1 MKKITLILAS
11 AALASTAFA
20 ISPKSVKADA
30 PAIPQQFM
38 QQQKMDKSVRTVNN
52 NVFSKSDA
60 PIFRA
65 DTYSGADSF
74 QVYNVTTRNLLY
86 TLGIDTDF
94 YTYRAAVAVGGY
106 KGETSF
112 KSLTSGYNTWA
123 VEGANSLAAAVAG
136 NYTGETLTIP
146 NSLYQNYLSPML
158 INGTDT
164 VAQDKLYGSSF
175 GGNAQWWGVPSNMY
189 LGTCPTPWNM
199 GGSFWTGIYAMS
211 KDKTGANADY
221 YDENGTYNGWYE
233 ALDTT
238 NTITNI
244 KLIGQCQIFPKTT
257 TPYVVSQYYAFAGV
271 STLDDKEV
279 ELTLNIYPIIDNVI
293 SQTPIAKGSTLV
305 STDPK
310 GYLQILAFDLV
321 AVDEDGDEVD
331 GVIAISDAVAVV
343 IDIASDDITEYF
355 PEYYESTQYPQ
366 GRASEYYDNHAY
378 VALTYTDGEGAQ
390 QTGLYPCP
398 YQFYGSEGYIFA
410 PKDPVAGFDAE
421 FPYVYNANTS
431 VSDYTFNITLDDDN
445 YGYAI
450 ADSYYDIVEMI
461 EAGYMEAS
469 SDDDWFEY
477 NISSYEES
485 GYTFTAIEVQAEAL
499 PEGTEGRAGTIN
511 ITGAGQDFTVTVIQG
526 QVAGLSNV
534 TVANNSASE
543 YFDLQGRQL
552 KAAPANGV
560 YLQRQGNKVSKVI
573 R

>member
-30 PAIPQQFM
+30 PAIPQQMM
-38 QQQKMDKSVRTVNN
+38 QMEKVAPVFNARMDKGISEASST
-52 NVFSKSDA
+52 
-60 PIFRA
+60 IFRA
-65 DTYSGADSF
+65 NSYTDTDTI
-74 QVYNVTTRNLLY
+74 QVYNNTSRNMLY
-86 TLGIDTDF
+86 SGMTSTGSFYAGAVGI
-94 YTYRAAVAVGGY
+94 GGY
-106 KGETSF
+106 KGETTF
-112 KSLTSGYNTWA
+112 QSLNSDYSAWCVAAANST
-123 VEGANSLAAAVAG
+123 GANVAG
-136 NYTGETLTIP
+136 NYTGSTLTIP
-146 NSLYQNYLSPML
+146 NGLVQNYYAPMM

-164 VAQDKLYGSSF
+164 LTNNGALFGYSF
-175 GGNAQWWGVPSNMY
+175 GLGADWWGYTTTPG
-189 LGTCPTPWNM
+189 LGTCPTPWAYQGYWM
-199 GGSFWTGIYAMS
+199 CTVGAMTKDATGTDPYGRFDSA
-211 KDKTGANADY
+211 
-221 YDENGTYNGWYE
+221 GTYTGWYE
-233 ALDTT
+233 VFDSTV
-238 NTITNI
+238 TNI
-244 KLIGQCQIFPKTT
+244 QTIAAGQIFPKTT
-257 TPYVVSQYYAFAGV
+257 TPYVVTQYWTYADITTTAE
-271 STLDDKEV
+271 TQLEV
-279 ELTLNIYPIIDNVI
+279 FIYPIVDGVM
-293 SQTPIAKGSTLV
+293 SQSPIAKGTAIV
-305 STDPK
+305 DAPDGTEDP
-310 GYLQILAFDLV
+310 IVFDLV

-331 GVIAISDAVAVV
+331 GVISISEKVAVIV
-343 IDIASDDITEYF
+343 YIDSESISSFYPVFYNSTVYPKGQLDSYF
-355 PEYYESTQYPQ
+355 
-366 GRASEYYDNHAY
+366 DNHAL
-378 VALTYTDGEGAQ
+378 VGLSYTDADGQQ
-390 QTGLYPCP
+390 QTGFYPCP
-398 YQFYGSEGYIFA
+398 YTYGSNKEGYSYYPTDA
-410 PKDPVAGFDAE
+410 WGVFDAA
-421 FPYVYNANTS
+421 FPYVYNAVTS
-431 VSDYTFNITLDDDN
+431 TNGFDYDFNITLDDDN

-499 PEGTEGRAGTIN
+499 PEGTEGRAGTIT